1 MLGRPSIR
9 GCLALSLLV
18 ATGCF
23 SKLRR
28 DEKIRQTAGEL
39 KGTVAVQNWNGSPI
53 VVAAGRLPEKQGETL
68 QIVRKLTLR
77 EPDVYSFVLV
87 PGSYLVGAVEDTNR
101 NEQVDDGERA
111 IVSATVKVETGRTT
125 VSNVTVNQVFDKEA
139 FRKKYSVIDA
149 SVLAEGDVLAIGDKK
164 FGAEITYKGMWEPS
178 KYVHEERPGVYM
190 LEPYVPNKIPVLYVH
205 GMVGYPAEFQT
216 LISGLDRE
224 RFQPWVFLYP
234 SGYPLNT
241 IASVLDRIVDGLA
254 AKHGFER
261 MCVVAHS
268 MGGLVSR
275 QFLNEQAKRKTGHT
289 VRGFVTLDSPLGGMH
304 SAAVGTKVAPA
315 VVPSWYDLDP
325 KSNFIQT
332 LYDTPLRGDIE
343 YHLLFG
349 FDDEGHSD
357 GVVELLSQLRVEAQA
372 EADVVL
378 GFRATHTGIL
388 KSKAAAA
395 QVAAALARCAGD
407 ENAPRIAKRPKEPV
421 VVEDR
426 R

>member
-1 MLGRPSIR
+1 MLTGAR
-9 GCLALSLLV
+9 GCIALSLLV

-28 DEKIRQTAGEL
+28 DEKVRHDTGEL
-39 KGTVAVQNWNGSPI
+39 KGTVGAENWNGSPL
-53 VVAAGRLPEKQGETL
+53 VVAAGRMPDKQGETL
-68 QIVRKLTLR
+68 QIVRKTTLR
-77 EPDVYSFVLV
+77 QPDVYSFVLE
-87 PGSYLVGAVEDTNR
+87 PGKYMIGAVEDTNK
-101 NEQVDDGERA
+101 NGQVDDGERA
-111 IVSATVKVETGRTT
+111 IVSQPVEVHTGKENILDVT
-125 VSNVTVNQVFDKEA
+125 VSQPFDREA
-139 FRKKYSVIDA
+139 FRKKYSVLDHEA
-149 SVLAEGDVLAIGDKK
+149 LAQGDVLAIGDKK
-164 FGAEITYKGMWEPS
+164 FGAELTYEGLWEPT
-178 KYVHEERPGVYM
+178 KYVLEQRPGVYM
-190 LEPYVPNKIPVLYVH
+190 LEPYEADKIPVLYVH

-216 LISGLDRE
+216 LISGLDRK

-241 IASVLDRIVDGLA
+241 IASALDKIVDGLS
-254 AKHGFER
+254 AKHGFTR
-261 MCVVAHS
+261 MCLVAHS

-275 QFLNEQAKRKTGHT
+275 QFLTEQAKRKTGHT

-304 SAAVGTKVAPA
+304 SAGVGTKVAPA

-325 KSNFIQT
+325 NGHFIET
-332 LYDTPLRGDIE
+332 LYETPLRGDIE

-349 FDDEGHSD
+349 FDDKGHSD

-372 EADVVL
+372 EAEVVL

-395 QVAAALARCAGD
+395 QVAAMLNRCAGD
-407 ENAPRIAKRPKEPV
+407 ENAPRVADRPPEPA